1 MVKHPSVSNHINV
14 NDMKRRLIIALV
26 LILSLFDLSAQDFKP
41 TTTWPYLY
49 SDFTEG
55 EIQKY
60 GGTSSKGVYNVHL
73 AKGTLH
79 FVENGMIREALAS
92 EVFSVKIGQDYFA
105 NVGGTI
111 MKVLARSDNG
121 FIAQETLADFA
132 ALNNTGGAY
141 GSSSNSISTQALS
154 SLEGIGG
161 TRTNMNHMELKNSK
175 EDGAVLPVITKVY
188 LVLPR
193 QVVFATKKDVSDIDG
208 IDKKALGAFL
218 KEKKV
223 KWKNPQDLLVV
234 LDYVAENIKD

>member
-1 MVKHPSVSNHINV
+1 
-14 NDMKRRLIIALV
+14 
-26 LILSLFDLSAQDFKP
+26 
-41 TTTWPYLY
+41 
-49 SDFTEG
+49 
-55 EIQKY
+55 
-60 GGTSSKGVYNVHL
+60 
-73 AKGTLH
+73 
-79 FVENGMIREALAS
+79 MIREALAS

-208 IDKKALGAFL
+208 IDKKALSAFL
-218 KEKKV
+218 KEKKI

-234 LDYVAENIKD
+234 LDYVAENLKD